1 MEMETTTLEMETTT
15 LITLTW
21 ELHTQ
26 GLSKS
31 CIAERLGKDR
41 GTIRLWIQ
49 AVSQQ
54 GLLPFLEQ
62 HQKAKKQPRPARQ
75 VRVATKQ
82 LIWAIRERE
91 HDCCGQKIAYF
102 LEKEHQVTLSV
113 PKIYEVLAEKYI
125 LRSKWSKNQK
135 RGPVPAADA
144 PRQVV
149 QMDTV
154 HFGAVFAFTAVDIFS
169 READVLLRPSLLAAD
184 GEAFLR
190 FAMPRR
196 FGGFTQTIQ
205 TDGGSEFEAEFAQ
218 SAPLFCRQH
227 RIARPYKKNE
237 QSFIESF
244 NRTVRQECLGWNKY
258 RIEELPEL
266 VQDVEAFLERYHY
279 HRPHLAFE
287 PMRPPLIRG

>member
-1 MEMETTTLEMETTT
+1 METTT
-15 LITLTW
+15 LITLAW

-41 GTIRLWIQ
+41 GTIRLWIE
-49 AVSQQ
+49 AVTQQ

-62 HQKAKKQPRPARQ
+62 HQKAKKPPRPARQ
-75 VRVATKQ
+75 ARLATKQ
-82 LIWAIRERE
+82 LVWALRERE
-91 HDCCGQKIAYF
+91 HGCCGQKIAYF
-102 LEKEHQVTLSV
+102 LEQEHQISLSV
-113 PKIYEVLAEKYI
+113 PKIYEVLAEKHV
-125 LRSKWSKNQK
+125 LRSKWAKNQK
-135 RGPVPAADA
+135 RGQVPEAEAA
-144 PRQVV
+144 RQVI
-149 QMDTV
+149 QMDTI
-154 HFGAVFAFTAVDIFS
+154 HFGQVFVFTAVDIFS

-190 FAMPRR
+190 FTMPRR

-218 SAPLFCRQH
+218 SVPCFCRQH

-237 QSFIESF
+237 QAFIESF
-244 NRTVRQECLGWNKY
+244 NRMVRSECLGWAKY
-258 RIEELPEL
+258 RTEELPEL
-266 VQDVEAFLERYHY
+266 TKDMEAFLERYYY

-287 PMRPPLIRG
+287 PMRPPVTRG